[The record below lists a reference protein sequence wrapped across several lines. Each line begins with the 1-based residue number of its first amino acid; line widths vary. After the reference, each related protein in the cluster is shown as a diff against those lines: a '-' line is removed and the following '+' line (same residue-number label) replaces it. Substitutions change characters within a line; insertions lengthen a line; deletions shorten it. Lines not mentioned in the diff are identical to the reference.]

1 MSWIKVCKTSEVEPG
16 SIKKLWA
23 SVGGGIPLVVA
34 HHKAGFTALPPICPH
49 MEEPLDE
56 SGTILG
62 CKLTCT
68 KHLWSWDLET
78 LELQDEAEL
87 PLKTY
92 DTKVDGENV
101 MVYVT
106 EQLEYDFD
114 EEDDIDDD
122 EFFGDDDDDDFDQV
136 NFKPVLIRKQCQIR
150 INDIAHQFLQLKQM
164 IVYVAQKS
172 NSYMFCVAVQ
182 INMTFLEV
190 S

>member
-1 MSWIKVCKTSEVEPG
+1 MSWIKVCATSDVPLG

-92 DTKVDGENV
+92 DTKVEGDNV
-101 MVYVT
+101 MVFVT
-106 EQLEYDFD
+106 EQLEYDFN

-122 EFFGDDDDDDFDQV
+122 EFFGDDEDDDFD
-136 NFKPVLIRKQCQIR
+136 
-150 INDIAHQFLQLKQM
+150 
-164 IVYVAQKS
+164 
-172 NSYMFCVAVQ
+172 
-182 INMTFLEV
+182 
-190 S
+190 